1 MHILLTS
8 VLSFSMRANVYDA
21 KRILLLL
28 PLTSEGLSSK
38 ELFNRT
44 DYQFQLYWNWELHIC
59 ARYYKHSTQTRFSR
73 TVKKGYTPETSCYYS
88 HYETFDICDLR
99 RENIHWWLSV
109 FKRLS
114 VYKPFV
120 STVRT
125 AWSPVRWNS
134 PFEWLPHPLVRNIN
148 PFERLS
154 YVFVRNIKLF
164 KRLGTR
170 LLKTSGRSNGV
181 VICIMA
187 FLCIFCRMTCMG
199 DELRYSLKKIPL
211 FERSFKSMFSRFVW
225 LHLHKF
231 TGFKLLFCP
240 F

>member
-1 MHILLTS
+1 MRATINMQRKHGFLVPWGRVIHPKRLVITAIMRLLIFVTLDGKTYTDDFPFSNGFLLTS
-8 VLSFSMRANVYDA
+8 RLCQPFER
-21 KRILLLL
+21 LGH
-28 PLTSEGLSSK
+28 P
-38 ELFNRT
+38 F
-44 DYQFQLYWNWELHIC
+44 
-59 ARYYKHSTQTRFSR
+59 AR
-73 TVKKGYTPETSCYYS
+73 
-88 HYETFDICDLR
+88 
-99 RENIHWWLSV
+99 
-109 FKRLS
+109 
-114 VYKPFV
+114 
-120 STVRT
+120 
-125 AWSPVRWNS
+125 NS
-134 PFEWLPHPLVRNIN
+134 PFEWLPHLLVRNIN

-154 YVFVRNIKLF
+154 YAFVRNIKLF

-231 TGFKLLFCP
+231 IGFKLLFCP

>member
-1 MHILLTS
+1 MQ
-8 VLSFSMRANVYDA
+8 R
-21 KRILLLL
+21 
-28 PLTSEGLSSK
+28 
-38 ELFNRT
+38 
-44 DYQFQLYWNWELHIC
+44 
-59 ARYYKHSTQTRFSR
+59 KHGFLVPWGR
-73 TVKKGYTPETSCYYS
+73 V
-88 HYETFDICDLR
+88 
-99 RENIHWWLSV
+99 IHP
-109 FKRLS
+109 KRLVITAIMRLLIFMTLDGKTYTNDFPFSNGSS

-154 YVFVRNIKLF
+154 YAFVRNIKLF

-231 TGFKLLFCP
+231 IGFKLLFCP

>member
-1 MHILLTS
+1 MQS
-8 VLSFSMRANVYDA
+8 ESFFYFLWQVRDYPARNCS
-21 KRILLLL
+21 
-28 PLTSEGLSSK
+28 TE
-38 ELFNRT
+38 RT
-44 DYQFQLYWNWELHIC
+44 INFSFIETENCIYAC
-59 ARYYKHSTQTRFSR
+59 ATINIQCKHGFLVQW
-73 TVKKGYTPETSCYYS
+73 
-88 HYETFDICDLR
+88 R
-99 RENIHWWLSV
+99 RVIHP
-109 FKRLS
+109 KRLAITAIMRLLIFVTLDGKTYTNDFLFS
-114 VYKPFV
+114 NGFPFT
-120 STVRT
+120 SGLCQPFERIGHPF
-125 AWSPVRWNS
+125 ARNS

-154 YVFVRNIKLF
+154 YAFVRNIKLF

-211 FERSFKSMFSRFVW
+211 FERWFKSMFSRFVW

-231 TGFKLLFCP
+231 IGFKLSFCP

>member
-1 MHILLTS
+1 MQ
-8 VLSFSMRANVYDA
+8 R
-21 KRILLLL
+21 
-28 PLTSEGLSSK
+28 
-38 ELFNRT
+38 
-44 DYQFQLYWNWELHIC
+44 
-59 ARYYKHSTQTRFSR
+59 KHGFLVPWGR
-73 TVKKGYTPETSCYYS
+73 V
-88 HYETFDICDLR
+88 
-99 RENIHWWLSV
+99 IHP
-109 FKRLS
+109 KRL
-114 VYKPFV
+114 VITAIMRLLIFVTLDGKTYTDDFPF
-120 STVRT
+120 SNGFPFTSRLCQPFERLGHPF
-125 AWSPVRWNS
+125 ARNS

-154 YVFVRNIKLF
+154 YAFVRNIKLF

-231 TGFKLLFCP
+231 IGFKLLFCP